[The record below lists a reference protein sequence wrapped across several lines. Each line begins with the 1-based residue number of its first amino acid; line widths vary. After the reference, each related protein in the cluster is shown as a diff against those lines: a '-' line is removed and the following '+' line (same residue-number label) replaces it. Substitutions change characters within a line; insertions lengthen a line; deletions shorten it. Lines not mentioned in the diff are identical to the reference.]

1 MRTRRVVTKPT
12 IRVLLAGAL
21 LSSTA
26 SAAPLQRSADAG
38 DLNTLEITA
47 SAVSLDCVD
56 YCIVGSCIKL
66 QCSLLGGCKIKV
78 YPKVRHYNPDFV
90 VAAYNEVGDNPWR
103 EMQALLN
110 LPQEVTLAALIGA
123 LTNVPPG
130 GGSLGPGNTLQD
142 IQFKEVDVI
151 GHPLAGANQQLVSD
165 VANTVAGADAGV
177 FAGQVC
183 PTRVTPMVPYFQSS
197 LDALAWRFPTADL
210 LEPAAWVPGRREI
223 GTWPRNTWG
232 HVYPRSGFV
241 AAVPDPKAAAVAAQR
256 AVDIV
261 SRDAQPHL
269 YLRAGGP
276 AATENDG
283 SVRWQ
288 MLRPVPSRRCEVFG
302 SADELHTLTG
312 WSSAKVAPR
321 GAYAW
326 TAWRR
331 YTCCPGRGTTLSEV
345 DLPPICLQP
354 PAKAPSRA
362 TDQ

>member
-1 MRTRRVVTKPT
+1 MRTRCVVFLLLFCVFLVG
-12 IRVLLAGAL
+12 VLFLCFVFVVH
-21 LSSTA
+21 
-26 SAAPLQRSADAG
+26 LQRSADAG
-38 DLNTLEITA
+38 DLNTLESTA
-47 SAVSLDCVD
+47 SAVSRDCVD

-78 YPKVRHYNPDFV
+78 YPKVRHYNPDFM

-165 VANTVAGADAGV
+165 VANTVEGDAAGV

-210 LEPAAWVPGRREI
+210 LEPAAWVPGRR
-223 GTWPRNTWG
+223 RQS
-232 HVYPRSGFV
+232 RSAGRR
-241 AAVPDPKAAAVAAQR
+241 VP
-256 AVDIV
+256 
-261 SRDAQPHL
+261 
-269 YLRAGGP
+269 
-276 AATENDG
+276 
-283 SVRWQ
+283 
-288 MLRPVPSRRCEVFG
+288 
-302 SADELHTLTG
+302 
-312 WSSAKVAPR
+312 
-321 GAYAW
+321 
-326 TAWRR
+326 
-331 YTCCPGRGTTLSEV
+331 
-345 DLPPICLQP
+345 
-354 PAKAPSRA
+354 
-362 TDQ
+362 